1 MNEVINVGSDLQAL
15 KAPPHSPLLPPGI
28 CHTQEIKSVSRP
40 HTLLV
45 VLLPF
50 GSTRACPALLARI
63 RQHTRLLRAEPAG
76 TILERNPSASARSP
90 GAEGTAHGRAGA
102 PGEAAGQRDGA
113 IRARAPPA
121 VPAAR
126 QARRR
131 GAAPSPDG
139 AERGPAALP
148 AAADGPAPLTRCS
161 CSGPGR
167 AGGAAGALLP
177 GPGARSLRHSNAAAV
192 HAGPRALRHAPPRA
206 PLGTAAPS
214 AGRGLAPRPAPPRPG
229 CVTARRRGL
238 GGGAAQPG
246 GSRECRVIPV
256 VELGARALC
265 LCAGRQC
272 RAVVSSVQCS
282 YWLRNPW

>member
-131 GAAPSPDG
+131 GAAPSPGG

-148 AAADGPAPLTRCS
+148 AAHGRPRATHPLLMFGAGPGGRSGGSATTGARRPEPAPFKR
-161 CSGPGR
+161 R
-167 AGGAAGALLP
+167 R
-177 GPGARSLRHSNAAAV
+177 GARRAARA
-192 HAGPRALRHAPPRA
+192 APRPAARAARPRSVLCWPPASRHAPPRRA
-206 PLGTAAPS
+206 L
-214 AGRGLAPRPAPPRPG
+214 PASLR
-229 CVTARRRGL
+229 A
-238 GGGAAQPG
+238 GAASG
-246 GSRECRVIPV
+246 AGLRSREV
-256 VELGARALC
+256 
-265 LCAGRQC
+265 AGNAGWSQ
-272 RAVVSSVQCS
+272 
-282 YWLRNPW
+282 